1 MSVLRKNRTSSIFR
15 LFGGRYFL
23 SVPYFFCIVIII
35 SLILSCDSTNKNRY
49 SGIVV
54 SIDSSGPTIQI
65 KHNEAI
71 GQLEVGKTDFRLYKN
86 VNLNDFSIG
95 DSVSF
100 DYIFDSETSTG
111 YTKNYRFL
119 QPTDIYSVK
128 GVLLDT
134 DSSRKSLIIR
144 HDEIPGFMDAMT
156 MEFKTDT
163 DVNVSQFSIGD
174 SLLFKYLVNE
184 KERYSYTYDFE
195 IVENLNVE
203 NDPYFDW
210 DKDPYEPLDIG
221 EELLDASFLDKNGKL
236 FQINKTDKL
245 KFISFIFSRCP
256 DKTMCHAIVENNR
269 YLAERFRNTPN
280 VEFIIVSFDYMY
292 DTPDVINKA
301 YGGIEDRYG
310 NIKFLSSHKNIA
322 DLAMLARQIGFRY
335 SNVEKGTQIGHT
347 MKSVIVSDKMILL
360 DEFDGK
366 EWKPYE
372 AENRI
377 QFYLEKYN

>member
-1 MSVLRKNRTSSIFR
+1 M
-15 LFGGRYFL
+15 
-23 SVPYFFCIVIII
+23 
-35 SLILSCDSTNKNRY
+35 
-49 SGIVV
+49 
-54 SIDSSGPTIQI
+54 TIQHGI
-65 KHNEAI
+65 AH
-71 GQLEVGKTDFRLYKN
+71 DH
-86 VNLNDFSIG
+86 VN
-95 DSVSF
+95 F
-100 DYIFDSETSTG
+100 D
-111 YTKNYRFL
+111 R
-119 QPTDIYSVK
+119 
-128 GVLLDT
+128 
-134 DSSRKSLIIR
+134 R
-144 HDEIPGFMDAMT
+144 
-156 MEFKTDT
+156 
-163 DVNVSQFSIGD
+163 
-174 SLLFKYLVNE
+174 
-184 KERYSYTYDFE
+184 
-195 IVENLNVE
+195 
-203 NDPYFDW
+203 
-210 DKDPYEPLDIG
+210 
-221 EELLDASFLDKNGKL
+221 
-236 FQINKTDKL
+236 
-245 KFISFIFSRCP
+245 
-256 DKTMCHAIVENNR
+256 KTMCHAIVENNR